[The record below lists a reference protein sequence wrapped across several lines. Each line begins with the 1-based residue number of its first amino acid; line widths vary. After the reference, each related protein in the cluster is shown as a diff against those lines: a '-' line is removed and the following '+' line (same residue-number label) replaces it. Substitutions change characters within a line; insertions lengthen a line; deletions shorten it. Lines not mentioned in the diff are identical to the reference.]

1 VKLWRKLVE
10 GHPKDSQARIFL
22 AEVVKDGF
30 DDKGEP
36 RAGEEEALAIFQ
48 SVLKD
53 EPENSAANLYYI
65 HELERSALHSLQGAG
80 CPIKSHSHLDDA
92 RFPAHR

>member
-36 RAGEEEALAIFQ
+36 RAGEEEALTIFQ
-48 SVLKD
+48 SEGRARKLGR
-53 EPENSAANLYYI
+53 ESLLY
-65 HELERSALHSLQGAG
+65 
-80 CPIKSHSHLDDA
+80 P
-92 RFPAHR
+92 